1 MAAEQNEQR
10 RRLAWGAV
18 CTLAVGAAALGIWG
32 RTGMGAAAA
41 FGALAT
47 AIQLVAAQLMAG
59 TGKPAA
65 LDHLTVYVI
74 GVFLRLLG
82 VVLLGVA
89 VSLDRTAFPPWPSAL
104 GYLAT
109 ILPLLYL
116 ETKLGR

>member
-1 MAAEQNEQR
+1 MVVS
-10 RRLAWGAV
+10 GT
-18 CTLAVGAAALGIWG
+18 TLAIWGPRAVIGAAAF
-32 RTGMGAAAA
+32 AAV
-41 FGALAT
+41 AT
-47 AIQLVAAQLMAG
+47 AVQLLAAQLMAR

-82 VVLLGVA
+82 VVMFGVA
-89 VSLDRTAFPPWPSAL
+89 VALDRATFAPWPSAL
-104 GYLAT
+104 AYLGT

>member
-1 MAAEQNEQR
+1 MTQRTDQR
-10 RRLAWGAV
+10 RRLIWGAV
-18 CTLAVGAAALGIWG
+18 CTLVASAAAVGIWG
-32 RTGMGAAAA
+32 RAALVGAAA

-47 AIQLVAAQLMAG
+47 VLQLVAAQLMAS
-59 TGKPAA
+59 TGKPAS

-89 VSLDRTAFPPWPSAL
+89 VSLDRATFSPFGSAL
-104 GYLAT
+104 GYVGT

-116 ETKLGR
+116 ETKLGQ

>member
-1 MAAEQNEQR
+1 M
-10 RRLAWGAV
+10 LVG
-18 CTLAVGAAALGIWG
+18 GAALAIWG
-32 RTGMGAAAA
+32 RTGMTAAAS

-47 AIQLVAAQLMAG
+47 IVQLVAAQLMAR
-59 TGKPAA
+59 TGQPAA
-65 LDHLTVYVI
+65 LDHMTVYVI

-89 VSLDRTAFPPWPSAL
+89 VSLDRATFPPWPSAL
-104 GYLAT
+104 GYLGT

>member
-1 MAAEQNEQR
+1 MSPLAEQR
-10 RRLAWGAV
+10 HRLIWGAV
-18 CTLAVGAAALGIWG
+18 CTLVTSVVAVAVWGRGAVVGAA
-32 RTGMGAAAA
+32 T
-41 FGALAT
+41 FGATAT
-47 AIQLVAAQLMAG
+47 GVQLLAAQLMAR

-82 VVLLGVA
+82 VVMLGVA
-89 VSLDRTAFPPWPSAL
+89 VSVNRLAFPPLPSAL
-104 GYLAT
+104 GYLGT